1 MWTKVNKVSTWLVKQ
16 LEKRISIIRM
26 WFTCKQKIFLLINII
41 FLQILQCC
49 RIPWYISV
57 PCSICS
63 NNLCAEIQNHT
74 YFPLLK
80 IMHYWNISFKTKV
93 GIERTIIAKLP
104 VNTINHVFHIF
115 LILIVMIYTLSSFYW
130 NWLISKQWYHQIAN
144 KPFRLNNYD
153 INNIALLFGRLY
165 AVPASCVTSLYP
177 ILQPKSVKCDYIDL
191 KS

>member
-26 WFTCKQKIFLLINII
+26 WFTCKQNIFLLIDII

-80 IMHYWNISFKTKV
+80 IVHYWNISFKTKV

-104 VNTINHVFHIF
+104 VNTINHVLHIVSHTNSDDLHF
-115 LILIVMIYTLSSFYW
+115 IFSLLELTDFKTMISS
-130 NWLISKQWYHQIAN
+130 NSQ
-144 KPFRLNNYD
+144 
-153 INNIALLFGRLY
+153 
-165 AVPASCVTSLYP
+165 
-177 ILQPKSVKCDYIDL
+177 
-191 KS
+191 